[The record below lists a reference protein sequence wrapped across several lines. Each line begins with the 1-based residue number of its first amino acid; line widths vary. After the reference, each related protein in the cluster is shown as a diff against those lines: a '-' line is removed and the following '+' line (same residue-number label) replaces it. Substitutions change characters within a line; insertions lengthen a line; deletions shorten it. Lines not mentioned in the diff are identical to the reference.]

1 MKHKKITGIEALDL
15 VNIHNSIQSLREK
28 AENEFTHTIASR
40 IVLGNMTDDELTIYA
55 IGFLA
60 ENIHEEDFQ

>member
-1 MKHKKITGIEALDL
+1 MEN
-15 VNIHNSIQSLREK
+15 NIHEAVQTLKEK
-28 AENEFTHTIASR
+28 AENEFTQTIASR